1 MTTENYVNAIVKQLK
16 CSRRKR
22 KEIKQQLLSDIA
34 AAIEN
39 GETAAAIM
47 ARMGSAKEA
56 AAEFNQNLSP
66 TEQKHFSRSRKIKA
80 VSSIIIVL
88 ALLLLFLV
96 YWFLPKS
103 YPIGTSGAFD
113 EKTVEQEV
121 QKIIQLLDARDY
133 PALRAASI
141 PIMQKVLEN
150 EQQIEDVKENLSR
163 DWGSFRS
170 FGTMYMAEIK
180 QRGQLIA
187 YCEVTASYENTNVTY
202 TLLFDKELRLAGLY
216 MK

>member
-163 DWGSFRS
+163 DS
-170 FGTMYMAEIK
+170 
-180 QRGQLIA
+180 
-187 YCEVTASYENTNVTY
+187 VSYTH
-202 TLLFDKELRLAGLY
+202 LRAHETS
-216 MK
+216 

>member
-80 VSSIIIVL
+80 VSSIRIVL

-163 DWGSFRS
+163 DWAACPGLAPSFL
-170 FGTMYMAEIK
+170 A
-180 QRGQLIA
+180 QL
-187 YCEVTASYENTNVTY
+187 NTPG
-202 TLLFDKELRLAGLY
+202 RIWH
-216 MK
+216 

>member
-47 ARMGSAKEA
+47 ARMGYAKEA

-80 VSSIIIVL
+80 VSSIIIADSVPS
-88 ALLLLFLV
+88 AAGMV
-96 YWFLPKS
+96 SSSSAPAWMSAAPA
-103 YPIGTSGAFD
+103 GA
-113 EKTVEQEV
+113 VSP
-121 QKIIQLLDARDY
+121 
-133 PALRAASI
+133 PAGVSCRITACAS
-141 PIMQKVLEN
+141 PAV
-150 EQQIEDVKENLSR
+150 S
-163 DWGSFRS
+163 
-170 FGTMYMAEIK
+170 A
-180 QRGQLIA
+180 
-187 YCEVTASYENTNVTY
+187 
-202 TLLFDKELRLAGLY
+202 
-216 MK
+216 

>member
-1 MTTENYVNAIVKQLK
+1 MTTENYVNEIVKQLK

-88 ALLLLFLV
+88 ALLLRILV
-96 YWFLPKS
+96 S
-103 YPIGTSGAFD
+103 S
-113 EKTVEQEV
+113 
-121 QKIIQLLDARDY
+121 QK
-133 PALRAASI
+133 
-141 PIMQKVLEN
+141 
-150 EQQIEDVKENLSR
+150 LSHR
-163 DWGSFRS
+163 N
-170 FGTMYMAEIK
+170 
-180 QRGQLIA
+180 QRRI
-187 YCEVTASYENTNVTY
+187 
-202 TLLFDKELRLAGLY
+202 
-216 MK
+216 